1 MPRTPEQLA
10 AAATETEEMLDNLDV
25 DQAQPEDISDLR
37 AIAAALD
44 SVARGEGD
52 LAEAVAEAR
61 ANGRSWARIGTALG
75 ISRQA
80 AHDRFARRT
89 QVAS

>member
-10 AAATETEEMLDNLDV
+10 AAAAETEAMLDNLDV

-44 SVARGEGD
+44 SVAQGETG
-52 LAEAVAEAR
+52 LAAAVAQAR
-61 ANGRSWARIGTALG
+61 GNGRSWARIGTALG
-75 ISRQA
+75 ISKQA
-80 AHDRFARRT
+80 AHDRFAKALLR
-89 QVAS
+89 

>member
-10 AAATETEEMLDNLDV
+10 AAAAETEEMLDNLDV

-37 AIAAALD
+37 AIATALD
-44 SVARGEGD
+44 SVAQGETA
-52 LAEAVAEAR
+52 LAAAVNKAR

-75 ISRQA
+75 TSKQA
-80 AHDRFARRT
+80 AHDRFASRT
-89 QVAS
+89 QAAS